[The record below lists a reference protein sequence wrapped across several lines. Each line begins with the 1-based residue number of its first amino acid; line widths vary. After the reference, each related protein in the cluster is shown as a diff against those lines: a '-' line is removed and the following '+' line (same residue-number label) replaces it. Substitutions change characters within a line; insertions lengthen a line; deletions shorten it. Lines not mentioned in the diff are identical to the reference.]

1 MQGTGQIWYSQNS
14 QAFHSYVNAELE
26 IRRKSPLELEQ
37 LKASVRAQLSN
48 GGEDGP
54 EFGDGSMDYMMQRQ
68 GNLALI
74 NVNGTLVKNHSYWNR
89 YYGLLSYQELRQA
102 ICLAL
107 EDREVDG
114 ITLMMNTPGG
124 SASGA
129 DAMASFFG
137 RAGKQKPIYTYAE
150 TDMCSGG
157 YYLGAPTQR
166 IYAQRAASVGSIG
179 VIMVH
184 FSYLKMYQEA
194 GIEPTVLRAG
204 EFKALGSHVEKLDE
218 KARASL
224 EKTIQDYFSMFNE
237 HVVKYRKFGNM
248 DSFLSSA
255 GEGRVFLGEEAKEVG
270 LVDQV
275 AELEEALESMSD
287 RASKDA
293 GRRQQFAVSNQLRG
307 SAMSKSAAKGVLPK
321 DTANLTEQQ
330 LAALAAGVALEDLG
344 GEAAAETSASDAPNG
359 EQATNQPAE
368 PAAAVAAAASV
379 EEPEAPAP
387 AAAAAQPA
395 ADMGNL
401 DKVIELS
408 TQLGTAKA
416 DVTRLEGQLAEA
428 NAKLTAAN
436 QTSENLL
443 AVARVAVNNRQVAL
457 GYQPSDLQA
466 MDANQTVELF
476 GKLDADFKNRYKPG
490 QKSEPSQE
498 AVKAAGGTLSAAAK
512 NLTKV

>member
-1 MQGTGQIWYSQNS
+1 
-14 QAFHSYVNAELE
+14 
-26 IRRKSPLELEQ
+26 
-37 LKASVRAQLSN
+37 
-48 GGEDGP
+48 
-54 EFGDGSMDYMMQRQ
+54 
-68 GNLALI
+68 
-74 NVNGTLVKNHSYWNR
+74 
-89 YYGLLSYQELRQA
+89 
-102 ICLAL
+102 
-107 EDREVDG
+107 
-114 ITLMMNTPGG
+114 
-124 SASGA
+124 
-129 DAMASFFG
+129 
-137 RAGKQKPIYTYAE
+137 
-150 TDMCSGG
+150 
-157 YYLGAPTQR
+157 
-166 IYAQRAASVGSIG
+166 
-179 VIMVH
+179 
-184 FSYLKMYQEA
+184 
-194 GIEPTVLRAG
+194 
-204 EFKALGSHVEKLDE
+204 
-218 KARASL
+218 
-224 EKTIQDYFSMFNE
+224 
-237 HVVKYRKFGNM
+237 
-248 DSFLSSA
+248 
-255 GEGRVFLGEEAKEVG
+255 
-270 LVDQV
+270 
-275 AELEEALESMSD
+275 
-287 RASKDA
+287 
-293 GRRQQFAVSNQLRG
+293 
-307 SAMSKSAAKGVLPK
+307 MSKSAAKGVLPK

-368 PAAAVAAAASV
+368 PAAAAAASV

-428 NAKLTAAN
+428 NAKLEAAN

>member
-1 MQGTGQIWYSQNS
+1 
-14 QAFHSYVNAELE
+14 
-26 IRRKSPLELEQ
+26 
-37 LKASVRAQLSN
+37 
-48 GGEDGP
+48 
-54 EFGDGSMDYMMQRQ
+54 
-68 GNLALI
+68 
-74 NVNGTLVKNHSYWNR
+74 
-89 YYGLLSYQELRQA
+89 
-102 ICLAL
+102 
-107 EDREVDG
+107 
-114 ITLMMNTPGG
+114 
-124 SASGA
+124 
-129 DAMASFFG
+129 
-137 RAGKQKPIYTYAE
+137 
-150 TDMCSGG
+150 
-157 YYLGAPTQR
+157 
-166 IYAQRAASVGSIG
+166 
-179 VIMVH
+179 
-184 FSYLKMYQEA
+184 
-194 GIEPTVLRAG
+194 
-204 EFKALGSHVEKLDE
+204 
-218 KARASL
+218 
-224 EKTIQDYFSMFNE
+224 
-237 HVVKYRKFGNM
+237 
-248 DSFLSSA
+248 
-255 GEGRVFLGEEAKEVG
+255 
-270 LVDQV
+270 
-275 AELEEALESMSD
+275 
-287 RASKDA
+287 
-293 GRRQQFAVSNQLRG
+293 
-307 SAMSKSAAKGVLPK
+307 MSKSAAKGVLPK

-395 ADMGNL
+395 ANMGNL

-428 NAKLTAAN
+428 NAKLEAAN